1 MTPNLVGYGARPR
14 NAARNFA
21 ERACVVGTGTIHSRI
36 SVKKRSTLAV
46 ALGTGFCLLAS
57 AALAAAQKHAGGNAD
72 SGNGLGG
79 TDEVILTAQV
89 VLLLFVGRGL
99 GEILQRFGQPAVIG
113 NLLAGLILG
122 PSLFGWIWPQAHD
135 LIFPGDPKI
144 KNLLKG
150 ISDMGVM
157 MLLLLTGMETDL
169 KLVRKVGAPALWV
182 TATGVAVPFACGF
195 AAAWFLPPSILPTEG
210 SKLVAALFIGTALSI
225 SSIKIVAMVVREMN
239 FMRRNLGQIIVAS
252 AIMEDT
258 TGWVIVSITL
268 GIAGA
273 GAVALGPLAQTVIGT
288 AIFLLLSYTV
298 GRKLVFW
305 LIRWVND
312 TFVSEY
318 AVITAILIVMLLMA
332 LITQAIGV
340 NTVLGAFVAGVL
352 VGESPILSQH
362 IEDEIRGFITAFMMP
377 IFFGISGLSADLT
390 ILKDPTLAAMTAGIV
405 LIASVGKFSG
415 AFAGGMA
422 SGLTAAESTALG
434 CGMNARGSTEVIVAS
449 IGLTMGAL
457 TQNLYTMIV
466 TMAVLTTMAMPP
478 MLRWG
483 LRRLPMRKDEKERL
497 EKEELDEK
505 GFVSRFERLLVTA
518 DESANGA
525 FATRLAGF
533 IAGQRGMPVTVVQL
547 EKRKPG
553 SREEEKKAEAPLKEV
568 ATEGAKEGHRAAS
581 EDQKEDKPEKVEVS
595 ARIETQPAEAVKK
608 EGEKGY
614 DMLFLGLEKMH
625 LKDGGFSA
633 QVDKVVKDFE
643 GSLALVIAGREPAIL
658 DSKGFDILVPVN
670 GTEASRN
677 GAEIAFALSA
687 PKESTVTALH
697 VGERPASNG
706 ARRRANKQA
715 QKRNQKAVLDD
726 AVKLARRYGHER
738 IKTAVHTDIA
748 PDAAILEEAEKS
760 GANLIVI
767 GASRRVGDHLFLG
780 QTVACTLK
788 NWKGAVVL
796 VVS

>member
-1 MTPNLVGYGARPR
+1 VN
-14 NAARNFA
+14 
-21 ERACVVGTGTIHSRI
+21 
-36 SVKKRSTLAV
+36 KKSTLGLV
-46 ALGTGFCLLAS
+46 LGTGLCLLAS
-57 AALAAAQKHAGGNAD
+57 AALAAAQKHAGGGSNA
-72 SGNGLGG
+72 GNGLGG
-79 TDEVILTAQV
+79 TDEVILAAQV

-99 GEILQRFGQPAVIG
+99 GEIMQRFGQPAVIG

-122 PSLFGWIWPQAHD
+122 PSLFGWVWPQAHD

-144 KNLLKG
+144 KSLITG
-150 ISDMGVM
+150 ISDLGVM

-169 KLVRKVGAPALWV
+169 KLVRKVGVPAIAV
-182 TATGVAVPFACGF
+182 TAAGVAVPFACGF
-195 AAAWFLPPSILPTEG
+195 AAAWFLPESILPTQG
-210 SKLVAALFIGTALSI
+210 TRLVAALFLGTALSI

-273 GAVALGPLAQTVIGT
+273 GGFALGGLAKTVIGT
-288 AIFLLLSYTV
+288 AVFLGLSYTI

-305 LIRWVND
+305 LISWVND
-312 TFVSEY
+312 NFVSEY
-318 AVITAILIVMLLMA
+318 AVVTAILIVMLLMA

-352 VGESPILSQH
+352 VGESPILSQQ
-362 IEDEIRGFITAFMMP
+362 IQDQLRGFITAFMMP

-390 ILKDPTLAAMTAGIV
+390 ILKDPNLALLTAGLV
-405 LIASVGKFSG
+405 AIASIGKFAG
-415 AFAGGMA
+415 AFTGGMV
-422 SGLTAAESTALG
+422 SGLTVSESTALG

-449 IGLTMGAL
+449 IGLTMGVL

-466 TMAVLTTMAMPP
+466 TMAVITTMAMPP

-483 LRRLPMRKDEKERL
+483 LRRLPMRQDEKERL
-497 EKEELDEK
+497 EKEDLDAK
-505 GFVSRFERLLVTA
+505 GFVSQFERLLVTA
-518 DESANGA
+518 DESTSGR
-525 FATRLAGF
+525 FAAHLAGF
-533 IAGQRGMPVTVVQL
+533 FAGLRGMPVRVVQL
-547 EKRKPG
+547 ENKKPK
-553 SREEEKKAEAPLKEV
+553 SAEEKIEAPLKEV
-568 ATEGAKEGHRAAS
+568 TTDSAKEGHRAAK
-581 EDQKEDKPEKVEVS
+581 EEQGEDKPEKVEVS
-595 ARIETQPAEAVKK
+595 ARVETKSSDALKK

-625 LKDGGFSA
+625 EKDGGFTA
-633 QVDKVVKDFE
+633 AVDKAVRDFD
-643 GSLALVIAGREPAIL
+643 GALALVMAGDSDVL
-658 DSKGFDILVPVN
+658 DAKDFSILVPVN

-677 GAEIAFALSA
+677 GAEVAFALSSSR
-687 PKESTVTALH
+687 KSKITALH
-697 VGERPASNG
+697 VAERAASNG
-706 ARRRANKQA
+706 AKRGRSSGGRRNE
-715 QKRNQKAVLDD
+715 KAVLEDTTR
-726 AVKLARRYGHER
+726 LAKRYGYER
-738 IKTAVHTDIA
+738 IKTAVHVDMV
-748 PDAAILEEAEKS
+748 PEEAILREAETG

-788 NWKGAVVL
+788 NWKGAIVL

>member
-1 MTPNLVGYGARPR
+1 MN
-14 NAARNFA
+14 
-21 ERACVVGTGTIHSRI
+21 
-36 SVKKRSTLAV
+36 KKSTLGLV
-46 ALGTGFCLLAS
+46 LGTGLCLLAS
-57 AALAAAQKHAGGNAD
+57 AALAAAQKHAGGGSNA
-72 SGNGLGG
+72 GNGLGG
-79 TDEVILTAQV
+79 TDEVILAAQV

-99 GEILQRFGQPAVIG
+99 GEIMQRFGQPAVIG

-122 PSLFGWIWPQAHD
+122 PSLFGWVWPQAHD

-144 KNLLKG
+144 KSLITG

-169 KLVRKVGAPALWV
+169 KLVRKVGVPAIAV
-182 TATGVAVPFACGF
+182 TAAGVAVPFACGF
-195 AAAWFLPPSILPTEG
+195 AAAWFLPESILPTQG
-210 SKLVAALFIGTALSI
+210 TRLVAALFLGTALSI

-273 GAVALGPLAQTVIGT
+273 GGFALGGLAKTVIGT
-288 AIFLLLSYTV
+288 AVFLGLSYTI

-312 TFVSEY
+312 NFFSEY
-318 AVITAILIVMLLMA
+318 AVVTAILIVMLLMA

-352 VGESPILSQH
+352 VGESPILSQQ
-362 IEDEIRGFITAFMMP
+362 IQDQLRGFITAFMMP

-390 ILKDPTLAAMTAGIV
+390 ILKDPNLALLTAGLV
-405 LIASVGKFSG
+405 AIASIGKFAG
-415 AFAGGMA
+415 AFTGGMV
-422 SGLTAAESTALG
+422 SGLTVSESTALG

-449 IGLTMGAL
+449 IGLTMGVL

-466 TMAVLTTMAMPP
+466 TMAVITTMAMPP

-483 LRRLPMRKDEKERL
+483 LRRLPMRQDEKERL
-497 EKEELDEK
+497 EKEDLDAK
-505 GFVSRFERLLVTA
+505 GFVSQFERLLVTA
-518 DESANGA
+518 DESTSGK
-525 FATRLAGF
+525 FAAQLAGF

-547 EKRKPG
+547 ENKKPK
-553 SREEEKKAEAPLKEV
+553 SAEEKIEAPLKEV
-568 ATEGAKEGHRAAS
+568 TTDSAKEGHRAAK
-581 EDQKEDKPEKVEVS
+581 EEQGEDKPEKVEVS
-595 ARIETQPAEAVKK
+595 ARVETKSSDALKK

-625 LKDGGFSA
+625 EKDGGFTA
-633 QVDKVVKDFE
+633 AVDKAVRDFD
-643 GSLALVIAGREPAIL
+643 GALALVMASDGDSDVL
-658 DSKGFDILVPVN
+658 DAKDFSILVPVN

-677 GAEIAFALSA
+677 GAEVAFALSSSR
-687 PKESTVTALH
+687 KSKITALH
-697 VGERPASNG
+697 VAERAASNG
-706 ARRRANKQA
+706 AKRGRSSGGRRNE
-715 QKRNQKAVLDD
+715 KAVLED
-726 AVKLARRYGHER
+726 ATRLAKRYGYER
-738 IKTAVHTDIA
+738 IKTAVHVDMV
-748 PDAAILEEAEKS
+748 PEEAILREAETG

-788 NWKGAVVL
+788 NWKGAIVL